1 LKKRRE
7 ELNLEKRLK
16 TVVKKKEKMLILE
29 RRED

>member
-16 TVVKKKEKMLILE
+16 TIVKKKEKMLILE